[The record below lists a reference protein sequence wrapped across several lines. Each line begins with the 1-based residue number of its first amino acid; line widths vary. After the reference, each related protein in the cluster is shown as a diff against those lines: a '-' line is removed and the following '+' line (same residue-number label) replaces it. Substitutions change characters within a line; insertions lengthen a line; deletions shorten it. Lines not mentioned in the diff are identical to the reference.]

1 MDSNR
6 NGFIATASGCIQL
19 LQCQCSRLQV
29 NLGVVRN
36 PFFETDDPLWVHPN
50 NSRTVFYFLFRLYG
64 FPWNFRY
71 LCICIPKFPHQF
83 SSIFM
88 FIIRFFRSQS
98 NTWHQADH
106 WPHRSI
112 IRIPLHSNFRMWR
125 NWPVPFT
132 EPSSAPLRRV
142 AAAMRSLSTLAVCHW
157 WRRDGKIM

>member
-1 MDSNR
+1 MNYDKLFDQNLGGIQVTQNHHSVASEIAAWLRMDSNR

-29 NLGVVRN
+29 NLGVLFN

-50 NSRTVFYFLFRLYG
+50 YSRTVSYFPFRLYG

-83 SSIFM
+83 SSMFM

-98 NTWHQADH
+98 NTWHQADR

-112 IRIPLHSNFRMWR
+112 IRTPLHSNFRMWR
-125 NWPVPFT
+125 N
-132 EPSSAPLRRV
+132 
-142 AAAMRSLSTLAVCHW
+142 
-157 WRRDGKIM
+157 